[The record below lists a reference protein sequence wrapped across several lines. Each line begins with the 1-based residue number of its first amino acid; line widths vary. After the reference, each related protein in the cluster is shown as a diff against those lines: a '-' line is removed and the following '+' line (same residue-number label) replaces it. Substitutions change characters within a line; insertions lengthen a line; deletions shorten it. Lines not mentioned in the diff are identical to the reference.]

1 MNNKNNFFW
10 KGFALFLLGV
20 IVGIFF
26 APIKKGI
33 SFCNDNGNN
42 NTFSGNEASFKNDEY
57 CANEENNN

>member
-1 MNNKNNFFW
+1 MHNEKNYFW

-20 IVGIFF
+20 VFGIFL

-42 NTFSGNEASFKNDEY
+42 NTFSGNAASLKNSE
-57 CANEENNN
+57 CCENYEKN